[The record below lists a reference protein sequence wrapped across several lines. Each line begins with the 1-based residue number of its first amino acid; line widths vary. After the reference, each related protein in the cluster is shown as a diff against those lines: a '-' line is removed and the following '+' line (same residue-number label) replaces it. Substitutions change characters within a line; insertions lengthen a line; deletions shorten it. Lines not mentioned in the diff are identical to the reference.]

1 MTRAPLTHSAS
12 WSTSLETWAR
22 TRHGDRVLVAPS
34 TLDFAPTGT
43 LRPQTFYD
51 LPVVMTVMTRRTL
64 AWHPAL
70 TSAAEI
76 IREATYGFRAVA
88 VTDVPAEEAV
98 RAVDWAVEHL
108 LGEDE
113 WAALQESNWLPAAVD
128 HLEWARRTYGASLV
142 IAPEGP
148 DQVLE
153 EISRLGAFADAPEEV
168 LAAALERARE
178 SMPEVRSEVGVAGRR
193 GESGLVSDPETGAVR
208 GMSVEHGLRGWWQ
221 QAAADG
227 MTRCV
232 SFGEQ
237 SPSPALEVTVR
248 AGDGAGSLIGLERDG
263 ERAPELEAA
272 LRSAAAHGWSAVT
285 IRPSGAATSAAAG
298 PVGGAGRS
306 ADVET
311 DRRLTRAAVC
321 AGAES
326 VDASGPT
333 LLLIPEEA
341 VPMLEIDDG
350 LEGVDGTVTL
360 RPGRADVVMAY
371 GASTRCPP
379 EALPG
384 VLEEIR
390 RIHLTSAL

>member
-1 MTRAPLTHSAS
+1 MTRAPLTHSTS

-22 TRHGDRVLVAPS
+22 MRHGGRVLVAPN

-88 VTDVPAEEAV
+88 VTDMPAGEAV
-98 RAVDWAVEHL
+98 RAVDWTVEHL
-108 LGEDE
+108 LGEED
-113 WAALQESNWLPAAVD
+113 WAALQEGNWLPAAVD

-178 SMPEVRSEVGVAGRR
+178 SMPEVGAVSRS
-193 GESGLVSDPETGAVR
+193 GEPGLVSDPESSGAAH
-208 GMSVEHGLRGWWQ
+208 GMSVERGLRGWWG

-237 SPSPALEVTVR
+237 PLSRTLEVTVR
-248 AGDGAGSLIGLERDG
+248 AGDGAGSLIGLEREG
-263 ERAPELEAA
+263 ERAPELETA
-272 LRSAAAHGWSAVT
+272 LRSAPAHGWSAVT
-285 IRPSGAATSAAAG
+285 VRPSGAATSAAAG

-321 AGAES
+321 AAAES

-341 VPMLEIDDG
+341 VPMLEIDDS

-371 GASTRCPP
+371 GASTQCSP

-390 RIHLTSAL
+390 RIHLITAV